1 MLHNSNK
8 CIAQGS
14 TFYFYRPESLVDQKR
29 GETLPPVVVCGHC
42 RSVRLP
48 LLVALPEGERGA
60 GVRMAAV
67 QCSKCT
73 AERKGF
79 RRELDSWR
87 HRLIHCVGMNCEPE
101 EVDDWSPETSRLCQ
115 FSAFYCILEDYRLIF
130 HVFECHLLFNYFD
143 VFSDVTPDCDSSIP
157 LVAQE
162 LMKKMIHQFA
172 VEYASKCTNVNY
184 ISRASSPSS
193 EASDAPLDLTVSRTQ
208 EEKEDQP
215 EIDGALDL
223 SKRNCATSSSNHKPS
238 GRQHKPEYTERSW
251 ELSEGL
257 LSKALKDIRS
267 GRLHEQR
274 AALLYG
280 IPLQTLRQG
289 LDIWAKGSQAILGQL
304 TSASGDFSEGLTS
317 QSLISTLGGEAC
329 LVLQKVAAWTEQAEI
344 GGEAEEN
351 GDFDFSSSALTLY
364 QPVSLQKTLPHCSSQ
379 LRDTLQPPPSPTPS
393 LEPPPPLRIPQVRP
407 ISDQNRSILAENCS
421 IADNL
426 YQRTSLTEGT
436 NGLSTASTRS
446 SSLFKLKPPL
456 LAQGCLGSASQLP
469 HGLGPR
475 EFPLDE
481 SDEGLGCQDKD
492 KQPRKKRGRYRQY
505 DHEMM
510 EEAITMVMAGR
521 MSVSKAQGVYGV
533 PHSTL
538 EYKVKE
544 RTGTLKNPPKR
555 KSTNFCSS
563 GSGPITSSPV

>member
-1 MLHNSNK
+1 ML
-8 CIAQGS
+8 
-14 TFYFYRPESLVDQKR
+14 FYLSD
-29 GETLPPVVVCGHC
+29 
-42 RSVRLP
+42 
-48 LLVALPEGERGA
+48 
-60 GVRMAAV
+60 
-67 QCSKCT
+67 
-73 AERKGF
+73 
-79 RRELDSWR
+79 
-87 HRLIHCVGMNCEPE
+87 CEPE
-101 EVDDWSPETSRLCQ
+101 EVDDWSPETTRSQCSFCQ
-115 FSAFYCILEDYRLIF
+115 LLLEKLSFSIYYCILLELQIDIPCVYVL
-130 HVFECHLLFNYFD
+130 LLFNYFD
-143 VFSDVTPDCDSSIP
+143 VFSDVTQDCDSNIP

-184 ISRASSPSS
+184 ISRTSSPSS

-223 SKRNCATSSSNHKPS
+223 SKRNCIKEWTPGSAPPVPPMPKSNPS
-238 GRQHKPEYTERSW
+238 ILTLMFGPPIPRRQHKPEYTERSW

-280 IPLQTLRQG
+280 IPLQTLKQG
-289 LDIWAKGSQAILGQL
+289 LDIWAKGRQAILDQL
-304 TSASGDFSEGLTS
+304 TPGSGDFRDGLTS
-317 QSLISTLGGEAC
+317 QSLISTLGGEAR
-329 LVLQKVAAWTEQAEI
+329 LVLQKVATWTEQAEI

-351 GDFDFSSSALTLY
+351 GDFGFSSSPLTLY
-364 QPVSLQKTLPHCSSQ
+364 QPVSLQKTLPQCFSQ

-393 LEPPPPLRIPQVRP
+393 LDPPTPLRIPQVRP
-407 ISDQNRSILAENCS
+407 ISDQNRSISAENCS
-421 IADNL
+421 TPENL

-436 NGLSTASTRS
+436 SSLSTASARS
-446 SSLFKLKPPL
+446 SSFFKLKPPL

-555 KSTNFCSS
+555 KSTNFYSS
-563 GSGPITSSPV
+563 GSGTITSSTNSGNVASSVDAKRF

>member
-1 MLHNSNK
+1 
-8 CIAQGS
+8 
-14 TFYFYRPESLVDQKR
+14 
-29 GETLPPVVVCGHC
+29 
-42 RSVRLP
+42 
-48 LLVALPEGERGA
+48 
-60 GVRMAAV
+60 MAAV

-87 HRLIHCVGMNCEPE
+87 HRLIHCVGFETILEGIYGPMLLKDLSLFVDCEPE
-101 EVDDWSPETSRLCQ
+101 EVDDWSPETSRSHCSFCKLLLEKLSDQEAAPTSPLSPPSHYSSCQ
-115 FSAFYCILEDYRLIF
+115 GPTISDSSHSAQRFLHAVF
-130 HVFECHLLFNYFD
+130 HKK
-143 VFSDVTPDCDSSIP
+143 DVTPDCDSSIP

-304 TSASGDFSEGLTS
+304 TSESGDFSEGLTS
-317 QSLISTLGGEAC
+317 QSLISTLGGEAR
-329 LVLQKVAAWTEQAEI
+329 LFLQKVAAWTEQAEI
-344 GGEAEEN
+344 GGEVEEN

-436 NGLSTASTRS
+436 NGLSTASARS

-563 GSGPITSSPV
+563 GSGPITSSANSGNVASSYDAKRF